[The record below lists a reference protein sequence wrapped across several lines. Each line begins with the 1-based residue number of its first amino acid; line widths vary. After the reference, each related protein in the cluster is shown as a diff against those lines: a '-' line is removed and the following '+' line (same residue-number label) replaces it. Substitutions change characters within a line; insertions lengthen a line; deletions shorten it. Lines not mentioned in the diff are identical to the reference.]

1 MKFSFQLLTTKL
13 QTQFWNTPRFQKA
26 GDCHGL
32 GRAFRV
38 ELSTLPSRLSRYC
51 MFGSRTYLPSSPSP
65 PPFLHGSDSLDSHAL
80 CCFTVC
86 WCVCVFAGC
95 SLDRSV
101 TSVLTSHRG
110 SHLPPGTEAEG
121 LLQFM
126 EITSRGPRGL
136 SPNLPSQPESGVSGF
151 LSQSGTH
158 FILHLM
164 LWVIAWASEPHGSGF
179 SSQPHLLCDLGHV
192 YMMSLILTS
201 LS

>member
-1 MKFSFQLLTTKL
+1 M
-13 QTQFWNTPRFQKA
+13 
-26 GDCHGL
+26 
-32 GRAFRV
+32 
-38 ELSTLPSRLSRYC
+38 ELSNLPSRLSRYF
-51 MFGSRTYLPSSPSP
+51 MFGLCTYLPATPSP

-86 WCVCVFAGC
+86 WCVYVFPGC

-110 SHLPPGTEAEG
+110 SHLSPGTEAEG

-136 SPNLPSQPESGVSGF
+136 SPNLPSQPESCFRLSVSVRY
-151 LSQSGTH
+151 
-158 FILHLM
+158 FILRLM
-164 LWVIAWASEPHGSGF
+164 LWVTAWASEPHGSGF
-179 SSQPHLLCDLGHV
+179 SPQPHLLCDLGHV